1 MQNYKLYLINIFN
14 MINYELLLLIAIF
27 SFVYT
32 NILTQPDQIFS
43 GLYKFLYRFFKTDER
58 NEAGLSAFW
67 LFKII
72 IHCEKC
78 VAGQLALWFTV
89 FSNWYKII
97 IDFDSFVVVTI
108 LLSITFCIL
117 CTITIKGIY
126 NKYIN
131 HD

>member
-1 MQNYKLYLINIFN
+1 MLNYKLCLINIFK

-32 NILTQPDQIFS
+32 NILTEPDQIFS

-58 NEAGLSAFW
+58 NEAGLSPFW

-78 VAGQLALWFTV
+78 VAGQLALWLTV
-89 FSNWYKII
+89 FSNWYQIFI
-97 IDFDSFVVVTI
+97 TNDLTVIVTI
-108 LLSITFCIL
+108 LFSITFSIL
-117 CTITIKGIY
+117 CTNTIKGIY
-126 NKYIN
+126 NKYIK